1 MTRVNVI
8 EPVYLTNRHLLAEYK
23 EITQFMHLAKRS
35 DLIGLP
41 DDYTL
46 GKGHCKFFFD
56 KGLFIRKRFEL
67 LGKELIKRNFAVKE
81 ELFYERIERIEK
93 SFLVWKDYQP
103 TAKAIK
109 INIERIK
116 QRIENKPQIYPDKD
130 RFLTYVANL
139 KLDMM
144 K

>member
-23 EITQFMHLAKRS
+23 EITQFMHLAKKS

-67 LGKELIKRNFAVKE
+67 LGNELIKRNFAVKK
-81 ELFYERIERIEK
+81 ELFHERIERIEK

-103 TAKAIK
+103 TSKAIK
-109 INIERIK
+109 INVERIK

-139 KLDMM
+139 ELDILD
-144 K
+144 